1 MHVWA
6 FPRKLPVSINSGIP
20 FNHYWQLMANEDFY
34 QVLGVG
40 KNASE
45 DEIKK
50 SYRKLAREYHPDR
63 KPDDKQ
69 AAEKFKQIQQAY
81 DVLGDAEKRKKY
93 DMYGA
98 GFEGMGGGNYG
109 HPGSGPID
117 LEQIFG
123 GGGAGGVDFGDL
135 FGGGFG
141 GGGQRRTRPRKG
153 RDIQSE
159 ITIPFHLAAEGGK
172 YELSIH
178 RGSGRETLTATIPEG
193 IHQGA
198 TIRLAGQG
206 EPSMT
211 GGPPGDL
218 LVKVKIAPHPY
229 FKRDGA
235 NILLEVPITITEAIL
250 GAKID
255 VPTLSAGEVT
265 VTVPPGTSSG
275 AKLRLRGKGVL
286 DKKTKQKGDQLITIK
301 VTVPKTISEEAK
313 KLAEQLADLID
324 ENPRADL
331 WKF

>member
-1 MHVWA
+1 
-6 FPRKLPVSINSGIP
+6 
-20 FNHYWQLMANEDFY
+20 MANEDY
-34 QVLGVG
+34 YKILGVS

-50 SYRKLAREYHPDR
+50 SYRKLAREFHPDR

-98 GFEGMGGGNYG
+98 GFENMGGGNYG

-123 GGGAGGVDFGDL
+123 GAGGPGGVDFGDL
-135 FGGGFG
+135 FGSGF
-141 GGGQRRTRPRKG
+141 GGGQRRTRPRRG
-153 RDIQSE
+153 RDIHSE

-178 RGSGRETLTATIPEG
+178 RGSGRETLTVTIPEG

-206 EPSMT
+206 EPSVT

-235 NILLEVPITITEAIL
+235 NILLEVPITVTEAIL

-255 VPTLSAGEVT
+255 VPTLSNGEVT
-265 VTVPPGTSSG
+265 VTIPPGTSSG
-275 AKLRLRGKGVL
+275 AKLRLQNKKIKK
-286 DKKTKQKGDQLITIK
+286 KKTKRRGDQLINIK
-301 VTVPKTISEEAK
+301 VTVPKSLSEEAK
-313 KLAEQLADLID
+313 KLVEQLAEHID
-324 ENPRADL
+324 ENPRNNL
-331 WKF
+331 WSL

>member
-1 MHVWA
+1 
-6 FPRKLPVSINSGIP
+6 
-20 FNHYWQLMANEDFY
+20 MANEDFY
-34 QVLGVG
+34 KVLEVS

-69 AAEKFKQIQQAY
+69 AEEKFKQIQQAY

-93 DMYGA
+93 DLYGP
-98 GFEGMGGGNYG
+98 GFDGMGGGGASYG
-109 HPGSGPID
+109 HPGTGPID

-123 GGGAGGVDFGDL
+123 GAGGAGGVDFGDM

-141 GGGQRRTRPRKG
+141 GGQRRSRPRKG

-193 IHQGA
+193 IHHGA

-229 FKRDGA
+229 FKRDGS
-235 NILLEVPITITEAIL
+235 NILLEVPIAVTEAIL

-255 VPTLSAGEVT
+255 VPTLSDGEVT
-265 VTVPPGTSSG
+265 VTIPPGTSSG

-286 DKKTKQKGDQLITIK
+286 NTKTKRKGDQLITIK
-301 VTVPKTISEEAK
+301 VTVPQSISEEAK
-313 KLAEQLADLID
+313 KLVEQLAEHID
-324 ENPRADL
+324 ENPRNNL
-331 WKF
+331 WQL